1 MMKQRNSSREKR
13 KLRVFYVSIKINILH
28 TALLQCY
35 YSVITVLLHRNKAA
49 GQTTTI
55 IIINVY
61 IIESVFNLIIS
72 GLFTEHTVCGG
83 VGVVINCL
91 QYRLISE

>member
-1 MMKQRNSSREKR
+1 MKQRNSSREKR

-49 GQTTTI
+49 GQTT

-83 VGVVINCL
+83 GGGD
-91 QYRLISE
+91 